1 MNISAWAIRSPI
13 PSIVLF
19 LILMVAGM
27 YCYGR
32 LGIDENPN
40 IDVPIVTVTISEIGA
55 APSELETQVTRKV
68 EDAVAGIGN
77 IKHITSTVNEGVSLT
92 SIEFELGTDSDRA
105 VNDVRDAVTRIRQQL
120 PAQIQEPII
129 SRLDFVG
136 GPFATYTVESKSSNV
151 KELSWL
157 VDNQI
162 AREMLSVRGVGQV
175 LRSGG
180 VDREIRVN
188 LDPVKLEA
196 LGLTADVVSNT
207 IRGLNINLP
216 GGRGEVGA
224 QEESIRTLGSAETV
238 DQLRE
243 ARIPLPGGGW
253 ARLDTLGTVVDGAS
267 DPRQAALM
275 NNQPVVS
282 FSVVRS
288 TGSNLNSV
296 YQGVEAKMEKLRQEV
311 GKTLPT
317 DLVIRRVRTNADYV
331 KLSYEASIDSLVLG
345 GILAVIVVWLFLKD
359 WRAALISFAAMPMSV
374 IPTFAI
380 MKMLGFTLNN
390 MSLLGLSLVIGIL
403 VDDAIVEIENIV
415 RHIHM
420 GKDPYNAAL
429 EAADEIGLA
438 VVATTMTIIVVFVPV
453 AFMGGI
459 PGQFF
464 RQFGLTVAISVFFSL
479 LVARLITPMM
489 AAYWM
494 KEPAKESP
502 RGWLVEQYDK
512 MLDWALAYRIPTL
525 LFAFIFFVFSL
536 YLAAVIP
543 KTLIPPIDRGE
554 TMLTIELP
562 PGATLRDT
570 LSICKEVTDIL
581 LQEKVVTTVFTS
593 LGSGGGQG
601 RNTTAAAVN
610 KATLY
615 ITMVPRTER
624 DITQK
629 EFEEQ
634 VRRKFDHVAG
644 ARLSFGTNMGLSG
657 KLKIVLTS
665 ENAEDLTK
673 TSQAVIGEMRQLP
686 TLFDVTSSA
695 ALQRPEIVVKPD
707 LALAAEQ
714 GVSIQSIARTALV
727 ATLGDV
733 DQNLAKFDLEERQ
746 INIRVQLDPKYRG
759 DLNTIG
765 SLKVMTGDGRL
776 IPLDSVADIELS
788 QGPSQIDRYDRKR
801 QISIDASLRGN
812 TSLGDALAQ
821 VHGLKAYRERPDTVQ
836 EAPAGDAEIQRDVF
850 DGFTA
855 AMGAAVLF
863 IYAVLVLLFGDFL
876 HPFTIMMA
884 LPLSIGGAIIG
895 LLVTD
900 EPLGMY
906 PLIGIVMLMGLT
918 TKNSILLVEYVLTAM
933 REGVSRV
940 EAIFKA
946 GEARMRPILMTT
958 IAMIAGMLPIALGIG
973 AGSEVRKAMAIAVIG
988 GLITSTFLTLL
999 VVPVVFTYVDD
1010 FRLFLGR
1017 YFHVRGDKVKRK
1029 EDSE

>member
-1 MNISAWAIRSPI
+1 MNISAWSIRRPI

-19 LILMVAGM
+19 MILMVAGFF
-27 YCYGR
+27 CYSR

-40 IDVPIVTVTISEIGA
+40 IDVPIVTVTITETGA

-68 EDAVAGIGN
+68 EDAIAGIGN
-77 IKHITSTVNEGVSLT
+77 IKHITSTVNEGISLT
-92 SIEFELGTDSDRA
+92 AIEFELGTDSDRA

-120 PAQIQEPII
+120 PPQIQEPII
-129 SRLDFVG
+129 ARLDFVG
-136 GPFATYTVESKSSNV
+136 GPFATYTVESPSSSV

-157 VDNQI
+157 IDNQI
-162 AREMLSVRGVGQV
+162 SREMLSVPGVGQV

-196 LGLTADVVSNT
+196 LGLTADQVSNT

-216 GGRGEVGA
+216 GGRGEVGS
-224 QEESIRTLGSAETV
+224 QEESIRTLGSARSIDE
-238 DQLRE
+238 LRA

-253 ARLDTLGTVVDGAS
+253 ARLDTLGKVIDGAS
-267 DPRQAALM
+267 DPRQAALL

-288 TGSNLNSV
+288 TGSNLNTV
-296 YQGVEAKMEKLRQEV
+296 YQAVEAKMAKLRKEA
-311 GKTLPT
+311 GKTLPQDIKIT
-317 DLVIRRVRTNADYV
+317 RVRTNADYV
-331 KLSYEASIDSLVLG
+331 KLSYDASIDSLWLG
-345 GILAVIVVWLFLKD
+345 GLLAVIVVWIFLKD
-359 WRAALISFAAMPMSV
+359 WRAALISFMAMPMSV
-374 IPTFAI
+374 IPTFAM
-380 MKMLGFTLNN
+380 MKVAGFTLNN

-415 RHIHM
+415 RHIHL

-464 RQFGLTVAISVFFSL
+464 KQFGLTVALSVFFSL

-494 KEPAKESP
+494 KEPEKESP
-502 RGWLVEQYDK
+502 RGWLVDQYDR

-536 YLAAVIP
+536 FLAAMIP

-554 TMLTIELP
+554 TQLSVELA
-562 PGATLRDT
+562 PGATLEETMGIARELT
-570 LSICKEVTDIL
+570 AVLLKEKEVR
-581 LQEKVVTTVFTS
+581 QVFATI
-593 LGSGGGQG
+593 GSGGGQG
-601 RNTTAAAVN
+601 RNSTAAAVN
-610 KATLY
+610 KASLY
-615 ITMVPRTER
+615 VSLVPRSER
-624 DITQK
+624 SITQK
-629 EFEEQ
+629 EFEEH

-644 ARLSFGTNMGLSG
+644 ARMSFGSSMGLSG

-665 ENAEDLTK
+665 ENAEDLQK
-673 TSQAVIGEMRQLP
+673 TAQALIGEMRTLP
-686 TLFDVTSSA
+686 MLYDVTSSA
-695 ALQRPEIVVKPD
+695 ALQRPEIIVKPD
-707 LALAAEQ
+707 LAKAAEQ

-727 ATLGDV
+727 ATLGDI
-733 DQNLAKFDLEERQ
+733 DQNLAKFDLDERQ
-746 INIRVQLDPKYRG
+746 INIRVQLDPIYRG
-759 DLNTIG
+759 DMQQIG
-765 SLKVMTGDGRL
+765 SLKVAASGGRL
-776 IPLDSVADIELS
+776 IPLDSVASVHMS

-801 QISIDASLRGN
+801 QISIEASMRGN
-812 TSLGDALAQ
+812 TSLGDAVTQ
-821 VHGLKAYRERPDTVQ
+821 VHNLKAFKNRPETVQ

-850 DGFTA
+850 SGFTA

-863 IYAVLVLLFGDFL
+863 IYAVLVLLFQDFL

-895 LLVTD
+895 LLVTGQ
-900 EPLGMY
+900 PLGMY

-918 TKNSILLVEYVLTAM
+918 TKNSILLVEYCLTAM
-933 REGVSRV
+933 ASGMPRV

-958 IAMIAGMLPIALGIG
+958 IAMIAGMVPIAMGLG
-973 AGSEVRKAMAIAVIG
+973 AGSEVRKSMAIAVIG
-988 GLITSTFLTLL
+988 GLVTSTFLTLL

-1010 FRLFLGR
+1010 LRLFFLR
-1017 YFHVRGDKVKRK
+1017 FRHKRGDR
-1029 EDSE
+1029 S